1 MQILR
6 YQPGQY
12 NRMHGDYIIQD
23 TTRRMGGRILTFFL
37 YFNDVEEGGETEFSR
52 LDPPIKVVPK
62 KGTALLWANVKDDD
76 PHTEDT
82 RMWHQALPMVKGKKH
97 AANLWSN
104 MRDTR
109 TPIDMKCTD

>member
-52 LDPPIKVVPK
+52 LDPPIKVTPK
-62 KGTALLWANVKDDD
+62 KGTALLWSNVKDDD

-82 RMWHQALPMVKGKKH
+82 RMWHQALTVVKGKKH
-97 AANLWSN
+97 AANLWIN

-109 TPIDMKCTD
+109 TPIDKKCSS